1 MNVYEMQKREPKQLH
16 QLVSVWKDS
25 VRTTH
30 LFLSD
35 AEIEKIQTYVP
46 SALHDVGHL
55 IVAEKKSGQ
64 PIAFMGITGNRL
76 EMLFLSSTER
86 GNGLGRQLL
95 EYGIHHYDIREVT
108 VNEQIPPPAGFSH
121 RLEFAM
127 CKTHRRGKSLPA
139 SLHAPR
145 LTRPPPPP
153 LPAREKYFPYFSR
166 MDLMFSTFHSI
177 LRCVAKKKKEER
189 QNGYQTMDLC
199 V

>member
-1 MNVYEMQKREPKQLH
+1 MQKREPKQLH

-46 SALHDVGHL
+46 SALHDVEHL
-55 IVAEKKSGQ
+55 IVAEKKSGK

-76 EMLFLSSTER
+76 EMLFLSSAER

-108 VNEQIPPPAGFSH
+108 VNEQNLQATGFY
-121 RLEFAM
+121 
-127 CKTHRRGKSLPA
+127 
-139 SLHAPR
+139 LHMGFGIYKRSDLDEEGNPY
-145 LTRPPPPP
+145 P
-153 LPAREKYFPYFSR
+153 LLY
-166 MDLMFSTFHSI
+166 
-177 LRCVAKKKKEER
+177 KKR
-189 QNGYQTMDLC
+189 T
-199 V
+199 

>member
-25 VRTTH
+25 VRTMH

-46 SALHDVGHL
+46 SALHDVEHL
-55 IVAEKKSGQ
+55 IVAERKSGQ

-76 EMLFLSSTER
+76 EMLFLSSAER

-108 VNEQIPPPAGFSH
+108 VNEQNLQATGFY
-121 RLEFAM
+121 
-127 CKTHRRGKSLPA
+127 
-139 SLHAPR
+139 LHMGFGIYKRSDLDEEGNPY
-145 LTRPPPPP
+145 P
-153 LPAREKYFPYFSR
+153 LLYMKR
-166 MDLMFSTFHSI
+166 T
-177 LRCVAKKKKEER
+177 
-189 QNGYQTMDLC
+189 
-199 V
+199 